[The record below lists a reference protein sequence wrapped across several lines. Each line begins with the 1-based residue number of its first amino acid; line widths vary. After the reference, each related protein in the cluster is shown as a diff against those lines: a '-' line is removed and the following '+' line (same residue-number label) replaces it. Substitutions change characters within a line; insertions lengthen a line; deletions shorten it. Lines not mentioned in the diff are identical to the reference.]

1 MISNSGHD
9 ERGSYTGGAAG
20 DQTGKEWEIR
30 SWYNRPWDCVLRY
43 PDMKVGALIAE
54 LAIEAANNDCIGY
67 DQGNRDTFWA
77 ALQKAKYRPANITIK
92 CESDCSAGVIAIT
105 KAAGYL
111 LDLAK
116 LKKLAATYTGDMKA
130 GYKAAGFSV
139 LTAKKYLTNDDYL
152 LPGDILLNEGH
163 HTATNITA
171 GKHAK
176 TAVDFVKIEK
186 TVDQLAAEVINGD
199 WGNDP
204 ARSQKLTAAGYDP
217 AAVQKRVNE
226 LLSSSTETAN
236 LVIGKR
242 KATTQPDA
250 EALYKQLYA
259 AIGNVYGVCGLMGN
273 LYAESALLPVN
284 LQNTFEKKLGY
295 NDKGYT
301 EAVDSGEYTNFE
313 KDSAGYG
320 LAQWTYWTRKRG
332 LRAYAESLKSSIGN
346 QETQVEYLLI
356 ELNGNFMPV
365 LRGLKAA
372 KSVRE
377 ASDLVLMKFEQPADR
392 SEAVK
397 ATRAGYGRRY
407 LEMFGGD
414 LPAADQT
421 QAAETRPAA
430 PRLDYAEEKD
440 ATVSGPHKFK
450 TTTDLRLRAG
460 AGTKKAI
467 LATLTAGASVVWYG
481 YYTTVNGTRWL
492 FVETSAGTGFV
503 SSKYLREA

>member
-20 DQTGKEWEIR
+20 DQTGTEWEIR
-30 SWYNRPWDCVLRY
+30 SWYNRPWDCVLRH
-43 PDMKVGALIAE
+43 PDLKVGALIAE

-105 KAAGYL
+105 KAAGYIL
-111 LDLAK
+111 GLTK
-116 LKKLAATYTGDMKA
+116 LQKLSATYTGNMKA
-130 GYKAAGFSV
+130 AYKSAGFSV
-139 LTAKKYLTNDDYL
+139 LTAKKYLSSDDYL
-152 LPGDILLNEGH
+152 LPGDILLNENH

-171 GKHAK
+171 GKHAE
-176 TAVDFVKIEK
+176 TAVDFVKNEK

-250 EALYKQLYA
+250 EAVYKQLYA

-273 LYAESALLPVN
+273 LYAESALLPIN

-295 NDKGYT
+295 NDRSYT

-332 LRAYAESLKSSIGN
+332 LKAYADSLGSSIGN
-346 QETQVEYLLI
+346 QATQIEYLLI
-356 ELNGNFMPV
+356 ELSGAFSSV
-365 LRGLKAA
+365 LRGLKSA
-372 KSVRE
+372 KSLRE
-377 ASDLVLMKFEQPADR
+377 ASDLVLTKFEQPADQ
-392 SEAVK
+392 SEGMK
-397 ATRAGYGRRY
+397 ATRAGYGRKY
-407 LEMFGGD
+407 LEMFAGD
-414 LPAADQT
+414 LPAAEPVVN
-421 QAAETRPAA
+421 APTRI
-430 PRLDYAEEKD
+430 DYAAEKD
-440 ATVSGPHKFK
+440 ATVSGSQRFK
-450 TTTDLRLRAG
+450 TTTNLRLRAG
-460 AGTKKAI
+460 AGTDKQI
-467 LATLTAGASVVWYG
+467 LATLTTGASVIWYG
-481 YYTTVNGTRWL
+481 YYTVVNKTRWL
-492 FVETSAGTGFV
+492 LVETSAGTGFV